1 MKFAGLFIKDK
12 FTESF
17 WRYAVFSAFLI
28 LFILVCPGWSGS
40 IYAKRDKTVSRPL
53 YSDAKATQVGDI
65 LTIVIVEQ
73 SKIDNEVERDLKKE
87 TNHELGLNGDD
98 FTIEHLIPS
107 IPDLAVKASSKKST
121 SGQSDYKDER
131 TFEDSMTVVV
141 EDVLPNG
148 NLLVMGTRERDVAG
162 DKQIIQI
169 SGIVRP
175 RDITFNNT
183 VSSAQVANFK
193 LVNLTEGISKDYNN
207 PGWLA
212 SIFDTLW
219 PF

>member
-1 MKFAGLFIKDK
+1 M
-12 FTESF
+12 
-17 WRYAVFSAFLI
+17 
-28 LFILVCPGWSGS
+28 VCPVWSGS
-40 IYAKRDKTVSRPL
+40 IYAKRDETISRPL

-87 TNHELGLNGDD
+87 TNHELGFNGDD
-98 FTIEHLIPS
+98 FTIEHLVPS
-107 IPDLAVKASSKKST
+107 LPDLGVKASSKKST
-121 SGQSDYKDER
+121 KGQSDYKDER

-162 DKQIIQI
+162 DKQTIQL

-183 VSSAQVANFK
+183 VSSSQVANFK
-193 LVNLTEGISKDYNN
+193 LVNLTEGVTEDYNN